1 MIETEEE
8 AYQAMLRHHHEL
20 VDGVKSRSFAIGAS
34 LGSQESLGT
43 RVADLVNFMEL
54 EVIPHAEAEEHSI
67 YQVAVEVL
75 ELGELIGTMIDEHR
89 QLQSQLEALKA
100 VKDFGGD
107 SGLAA
112 VDAAK
117 SISELFGRHV
127 IDENEEILG
136 RLLSNPDVDL
146 VEVLREMEQLFGA
159 AQRLAWSP
167 GAHLDREDNLV
178 SVIIEFAEQL
188 AQLGYRDLAS
198 KGTAAAWSIV
208 KDDHPNLANRLTA
221 ALHRF
226 TSRTE
231 TGADVPEDLI
241 GLENEEPELDVR
253 RMPAQIRHSSIFD
266 TFSSL
271 RSGSVFVL
279 INDHDPKPLKY
290 QFEAEHAGQFSWD
303 YIESGPSVWRV
314 RIGKKS
320 LVK

>member
-8 AYQAMLRHHHEL
+8 AYQAMLRHHHGL

-75 ELGELIGTMIDEHR
+75 ELGELIGSMIDEHR
-89 QLQSQLEALKA
+89 QLQGQLEALKA
-100 VKDFGGD
+100 VKDFNGD
-107 SGLAA
+107 IEVAV

-117 SISELFGRHV
+117 RISELFSRHV

-159 AQRLAWSP
+159 AQLLARSP
-167 GAHLDREDNLV
+167 GAHLDREKNLV

-198 KGTAAAWSIV
+198 KGTATAWSIV

-226 TSRTE
+226 TSSAE
-231 TGADVPEDLI
+231 TGLNAPEDLV
-241 GLENEEPELDVR
+241 GPMNEEPELDVR
-253 RMPAQIRHSSIFD
+253 EMPAQIRHSSIFN
-266 TFSSL
+266 TFRSL
-271 RSGSVFVL
+271 KPGSVFVL

-290 QFEAEHAGQFSWD
+290 QFEAEHSGEFSWK
-303 YIESGPSVWRV
+303 YLTTGPEVWRV
-314 RIGKKS
+314 QIGK
-320 LVK
+320 VK